1 MIDSWQRRFGGFARG
16 AGGDRRTGRGGS
28 PRRRHSRLHHESL
41 EQRKLLAITVV
52 PGGGVSNSLI
62 VATSPDASDA
72 AADDVFITR
81 SAAGRLLVGTDSSF
95 TGTQL
100 TGNYDTPSILFVTN
114 GEGQATPGPM
124 QPGDNRSIGNGG
136 LGYQQ
141 DTQSSTRTTFVLK
154 NGGVRVPSTSRDVS
168 LRPIVDAFPPNGN
181 QAAFPYERIN
191 RLRGTVAYD
200 GGEWEFE
207 MDVSARVW
215 IWEVTPPASGV
226 RPLSASLN
234 AGFVDDDSTSAAI
247 STNRYAGAGLR
258 ATFDFIWSSSVATVT
273 HAAVTQSGSAIAQ
286 PPVLRSVDYSW
297 GIASRAAG
305 DNLGFAESETI
316 VMPSAEARS
325 GVQFDVGSY
334 LAGGGF
340 ANLYDSGQMIAG
352 TLRGTLRIDSYGSGP
367 ASAVRG
373 LAIPFT
379 ADIRDDVGGPL
390 YFDGLTQGEVDWVVV
405 SGRWTPT
412 GQISV
417 SFENYYAGSDFLPA
431 DGSRSQLRGP
441 VKPGPISFSDVS
453 FIQYANPVQPSDFT
467 LWAGY
472 DLPSQLRADL
482 RSSGSVVNI
491 DSPVIVGAP
500 AASSDVTDIDIRAT
514 AINVNARVQSR
525 DNLFIGAS
533 RAGNPSEVVTIDA
546 NIAVPNT
553 VDINVADDPNTLD
566 AMRGQLLVS
575 QTGSIGSTFTNAP
588 PPFGSAGTVFTAEA
602 EPNDNRAEAN
612 DLAASFRPLGNDIY
626 QTSITGAVTPRFD
639 PDFYTFQLR
648 PFDTLEVRVA
658 GLTLNDP
665 VLRLED
671 AQGRQLTFNDDYFGL
686 NPFVR
691 YVNGGAPLD
700 VFVRVTG
707 YGSFSPATGSYRMDA
722 TVYGTPTP
730 PTATVLVSADTS
742 DVFIEGQVIGTNQ
755 SYLMRS
761 TDAVQDRAPFV
772 FTTTSPRTG
781 ADVGKIRGGTLQV
794 LLAND
799 ADSPI
804 DQSISYNKCDL
815 STAVNSLRVRASIK
829 QNGVETSAFG
839 PFPYELSI
847 REEDDITIDAVAAS
861 SRKLGFMSDGPMR
874 WTAALNTSGDLA
886 ISTRN
891 LSPGYS
897 SFTASAPITT
907 FFGKIDIHASDMTLG
922 STVAVSMLALQDPTR
937 TDIAL
942 TAENG
947 SILVNGVLRSPNGID
962 VVQRGKGPD
971 RVAGI
976 GRVKTG
982 TVSFNATAVGRSDL
996 SPTDT
1001 QFFLRTDVDSITAEV
1016 QDGFAIDELNDVSI
1030 PYLRSPNG
1038 IVAVR
1043 AGGYDDRPGSV
1054 NGPAITASMVD
1065 VGSLYVS
1072 APNGSIDVRNDTAKR
1087 VQLGVPT
1094 ALANGTVGSMLAG
1107 GSVTIISSAGGFDVY
1122 DAPVA
1127 GSGARRADAATGTI
1141 LTGAIYAKGSPGQT
1155 ASTLT
1160 ARGFGALQS
1169 NPAFA
1174 AAGRVLRVGDRVL
1187 VKNGLRR
1194 PSGTRN
1200 DLVNGVYEVR
1210 SLGGATSAWR
1220 LVRAAD
1226 SDAFEELPTN
1236 TVVYDADKG
1245 THWRLQHS
1253 IVSRANFGNGA
1264 ISVQGAADGYDPLT
1278 TIASSLVVP
1287 ANDVRFVVSS
1297 SDGSNTGAGSLG
1309 KMILLRQE
1317 NQPVDPTQVQSVAFS
1332 RLLTQPIVLR
1342 EALPQVTVPLVLD
1355 ANGPARVLPLGTT
1368 GVGVPAIVVNGQ
1380 LISRTANGSALY
1392 RGTTSAT
1399 IARADQNPVLKTTK
1413 VKLTPSFPNVAELR
1427 VGMSVSGNGI
1437 RPGTRVAAIVTSPT
1451 GAEITVDNLTDVIF
1465 NSVTNEATVSLT
1477 FATELNGFDFAP
1489 SALGSRLASV
1499 NIGGFES
1506 GAAVKVAAPGVIL
1519 DQVNIGSNGASV
1531 PNRLGNQVGVLVTD
1545 SGSAALVGG
1554 QVTSNSV
1561 AGVKTEKQA
1570 SVSVVG
1576 TIVGTQNLANI
1587 VGLDLGGRS
1596 ATVGIVSSITQP
1608 IAPDTFVQFN
1618 RRGIVV
1624 RSGVTKVQNTT
1635 VASNSFEGIAVEAG
1649 GVSDSTTIGNVSRGR
1664 TRTGQ
1669 NVADSN
1675 YLQTNGTW
1683 GLHIQGTALAKTNV
1697 FDNVF
1702 GSDPSRTT
1710 IEANKSGNVAIDGTL
1725 AGQPFVPNVITGLDA
1740 NGNQHGL
1747 KGAATPSS
1755 ATGTR
1760 PWQPRS

>member
-1 MIDSWQRRFGGFARG
+1 MTHSWFRRFGGFARG
-16 AGGDRRTGRGGS
+16 ASGDRRTGRGGS
-28 PRRRHSRLHHESL
+28 ARRRHGRLHHESL

-62 VATSPDASDA
+62 VATSPDASGA

-95 TGTQL
+95 TGVALQ
-100 TGNYDTPSILFVTN
+100 GNYSTPEILFVTN
-114 GEGQATPGPM
+114 GAGDAAPGPM
-124 QPGDNRSIGNGG
+124 SPGDNRTALTGG
-136 LGYQQ
+136 PGYQQ
-141 DTQSSTRTTFVLK
+141 DAQLRAVTHFVLREGTARSPTFPTSDGIRIP
-154 NGGVRVPSTSRDVS
+154 NPTPPVYPGSPEELSYVIANRV
-168 LRPIVDAFPPNGN
+168 F
-181 QAAFPYERIN
+181 
-191 RLRGTVAYD
+191 GTITYD
-200 GGEWEFE
+200 GGRWSFE
-207 MDVSARVW
+207 EGPSGDVYVRQDVAS
-215 IWEVTPPASGV
+215 ASGV
-226 RPLSASLN
+226 SLSSI
-234 AGFVDDDSTSAAI
+234 TI
-247 STNRYAGAGLR
+247 NRKQQVSFGDGLR
-258 ATFDFIWSSSVATVT
+258 ADVQATWSQAVTTVSHGVAALPQPPVADVRYTVTGSTGFVTLDEARRDTVRPSSDATTITSFDVFDALGSGAATSIIEGTLKGVVAVDTFDTA
-273 HAAVTQSGSAIAQ
+273 GSAITLSF
-286 PPVLRSVDYSW
+286 PFTTDINGGGVLYFGSQTFGVNNW
-297 GIASRAAG
+297 LIAR
-305 DNLGFAESETI
+305 
-316 VMPSAEARS
+316 
-325 GVQFDVGSY
+325 GSY
-334 LAGGGF
+334 TP
-340 ANLYDSGQMIAG
+340 DG
-352 TLRGTLRIDSYGSGP
+352 TIRVSFRNAID
-367 ASAVRG
+367 
-373 LAIPFT
+373 
-379 ADIRDDVGGPL
+379 
-390 YFDGLTQGEVDWVVV
+390 FDGGTTNDVDRFAV
-405 SGRWTPT
+405 
-412 GQISV
+412 
-417 SFENYYAGSDFLPA
+417 LP
-431 DGSRSQLRGP
+431 GP
-441 VKPGPISFSDVS
+441 VAFTDVT
-453 FIQYANPVQPSDFT
+453 FTKYVTPRQPNDFT

-472 DLPSQLRADL
+472 DLPSQLWADM
-482 RSSGSVVNI
+482 RTSGSAINI
-491 DSPVIVGAP
+491 DSPVIVGIPTPSAT
-500 AASSDVTDIDIRAT
+500 SNVTDVDLRAT
-514 AINVNARVQSR
+514 VVNVNARVQSR
-525 DNLFIGAS
+525 DNLYVGPS

-566 AMRGQLLVS
+566 VMRGQLLVS

-626 QTSITGAVTPRFD
+626 QASITGAVTPRFD

-671 AQGRQLTFNDDYFGL
+671 AQGRQLAFNDDYFGL

-700 VFVRVTG
+700 VFVRVTS
-707 YGSFSPATGSYRMDA
+707 YSFAGSQVGSYRMDA

-761 TDAVQDRAPFV
+761 TDAVKDRAPFV

-781 ADVGKIRGGTLQV
+781 ADVGEIRGGTLQV

-804 DQSISYNKCDL
+804 DQSISYNTCDL

-829 QNGVETSAFG
+829 QNGVETSASG

-922 STVAVSMLALQDPTR
+922 STVAVSVLAPQDPTR

-1001 QFFLRTDVDSITAEV
+1001 QFFLRTDVDSIAAEV

-1038 IVAVR
+1038 LVAVR

-1094 ALANGTVGSMLAG
+1094 ALANGTVGSMLAA

-1127 GSGARRADAATGTI
+1127 GSGARRVDAATGSI
-1141 LTGAIYAKGSPGQT
+1141 LTGALYGRGTPGQT
-1155 ASTLT
+1155 ASTLA

-1169 NPAFA
+1169 HPAFA

-1187 VKNGLRR
+1187 VKDGLLR

-1226 SDAFEELPTN
+1226 SDTFEELPTN

-1245 THWRLQHS
+1245 THWRVQHA
-1253 IVSRANFGNGA
+1253 IATRATFGAG
-1264 ISVQGAADGYDPLT
+1264 SVVVQGAADGYDPLT

-1317 NQPVDPTQVQSVAFS
+1317 NQPVDPAQVQSVAFS

-1355 ANGPARVLPLGTT
+1355 ANGPARVLPPGATAGGT
-1368 GVGVPAIVVNGQ
+1368 PAIVVNGQ
-1380 LISRTANGSALY
+1380 LISRTATGSALY

-1399 IARADQNPVLKTTK
+1399 IDRADQNVALRTTK
-1413 VKLTPSFPNVAELR
+1413 AKLTPSFANVAELR

-1437 RPGTRVAAIVTSPT
+1437 RPGTRVAAIIASPT
-1451 GAEITVDNLTDVIF
+1451 GAEVTLDNLTDVIF
-1465 NSVTNEATVSLT
+1465 NSVTNRAMVSLT
-1477 FATELNGFDFAP
+1477 FATELNGFDFTP
-1489 SALGSRLASV
+1489 SAAGSRLAAV

-1506 GAAVKVAAPGVIL
+1506 GAAVKVAAPLIPAVAGVSAIVPGVTL
-1519 DQVNIGSNGASV
+1519 DEVNIGSNGATV
-1531 PNRLGNQVGVLVTD
+1531 PTRLGNQVGVLVTD
-1545 SGSAALVGG
+1545 SGSAALVRG

-1596 ATVGIVSSITQP
+1596 ASIGVVSSALQP
-1608 IAPDTFVQFN
+1608 IAPETFVQFN

-1624 RSGVTKVQNTT
+1624 RSGVTTIQNTT
-1635 VASNSFEGIAVEAG
+1635 VVSNSFEGISVEAG
-1649 GVSDSTTIGNVSRGR
+1649 GTSDSTTIGNARRAR

-1675 YLQTNGTW
+1675 FIQANGTW
-1683 GLHIQGTALAKTNV
+1683 GINILGTAQTRTNV

-1702 GSDPSRTT
+1702 GTYSSR
-1710 IEANKSGNVAIDGTL
+1710 IAADSNKSGNVAIDAVSAGSPYVPSATTL
-1725 AGQPFVPNVITGLDA
+1725 LDD
-1740 NGNQHGL
+1740 NGNQHG
-1747 KGAATPSS
+1747 GATVQQPA
-1755 ATGTR
+1755 AGITR
-1760 PWQPRS
+1760 PWQPRR

>member
-1 MIDSWQRRFGGFARG
+1 MTDSWLRRFGGFGPG
-16 AGGDRRTGRGGS
+16 AGGHRRTGRGGGG
-28 PRRRHSRLHHESL
+28 RRRGGRLHHESL

-81 SAAGRLLVGTDSSF
+81 SAVGRLLVATDSSF
-95 TGTQL
+95 SGVGLQ
-100 TGNYDTPSILFVTN
+100 GNYATPDVLYVTN
-114 GEGQATPGPM
+114 GAGDAAPGPM
-124 QPGDNRSIGNGG
+124 SPGDNRTLLTGG
-136 LGYQQ
+136 PGYQQ
-141 DTQSSTRTTFVLK
+141 DAQLRAVTHFVLREGTLRSPSFAE
-154 NGGVRVPSTSRDVS
+154 NAFSNRIPNPTPPVYPGSPEELSYLFDNRV
-168 LRPIVDAFPPNGN
+168 F
-181 QAAFPYERIN
+181 
-191 RLRGTVAYD
+191 GTITYD
-200 GGEWEFE
+200 GGQWSFE
-207 MDVSARVW
+207 EGPSGDVYVRQDVAS
-215 IWEVTPPASGV
+215 ASGV
-226 RPLSASLN
+226 SLSSITIN
-234 AGFVDDDSTSAAI
+234 RKQQTSF
-247 STNRYAGAGLR
+247 GEGLR
-258 ATFDFIWSSSVATVT
+258 ADVQATWSQ
-273 HAAVTQSGSAIAQ
+273 AVTSVSHGVPALPQ
-286 PPVLRSVDYSW
+286 PPVADVRYIVRAGSV
-297 GIASRAAG
+297 
-305 DNLGFAESETI
+305 N
-316 VMPSAEARS
+316 EARRDTVRPS
-325 GVQFDVGSY
+325 SDATTSVSFDVFDAMGSG
-334 LAGGGF
+334 APT
-340 ANLYDSGQMIAG
+340 SIIEG
-352 TLRGTLRIDSYGSGP
+352 TLRGVVVVDTFDTAGSAATLSF
-367 ASAVRG
+367 
-373 LAIPFT
+373 PFT
-379 ADIRDDVGGPL
+379 TDINGGGVL
-390 YFDGLTQGEVDWVVV
+390 YFGSQTFGVNSWLIARGSYTPDGTI
-405 SGRWTPT
+405 R
-412 GQISV
+412 V
-417 SFENYYAGSDFLPA
+417 SFRNAIDPDTNNTNDVDRFAVLP
-431 DGSRSQLRGP
+431 GP
-441 VKPGPISFSDVS
+441 VTFTDVT
-453 FIQYANPVQPSDFT
+453 FTKYVTPRQASDFT

-472 DLPSQLRADL
+472 DLPSQLWADL
-482 RSSGSVVNI
+482 RTSGSTINV
-491 DSPVIVGAP
+491 DSPVIVGTPTPSAT
-500 AASSDVTDIDIRAT
+500 SNVTDIDLRAT
-514 AINVNARVQSR
+514 TINVNARVQSR
-525 DNLFIGAS
+525 DNLFVGAS

-566 AMRGQLLVS
+566 VTRGQLLVS

-588 PPFGSAGTVFTAEA
+588 PPFGSSGAVLTGEA

-612 DLAASFRPLGNDIY
+612 DLGASFRPLGNDIY

-658 GLTLNDP
+658 GLALNDP

-671 AQGRQLTFNDDYFGL
+671 AQGRQLAFNDDYFGL

-691 YVNGGAPLD
+691 YVNGVAPLD

-707 YGSFSPATGSYRMDA
+707 FSSGVGSYRMDA

-761 TDAVQDRAPFV
+761 TDVVKDRAPFV

-781 ADVGKIRGGTLQV
+781 ADVGEIRGGTLQV

-804 DQSISYNKCDL
+804 DQSISYNICDL
-815 STAVNSLRVRASIK
+815 STAVNSLRVRSSIK

-922 STVAVSMLALQDPTR
+922 STVAVSMLAPQDPTR

-982 TVSFNATAVGRSDL
+982 TVSFNATAVGRSFL
-996 SPTDT
+996 SPTDKE
-1001 QFFLRTDVDSITAEV
+1001 FFLRTDVDSIAAEV
-1016 QDGFAIDELNDVSI
+1016 QEGFAVDELNDVSI
-1030 PYLRSPNG
+1030 AYLRSPNG
-1038 IVAVR
+1038 LVAVR
-1043 AGGYDDRPGSV
+1043 AAGYDDRPGSV

-1065 VGSLYVS
+1065 VGNLYVS

-1094 ALANGTVGSMLAG
+1094 ALANGTVGSMLAA

-1127 GSGARRADAATGTI
+1127 GSGARRVDAATGSI
-1141 LTGAIYAKGSPGQT
+1141 LTGALYAKGTPGQT

-1160 ARGFGALQS
+1160 AQGFGALQS
-1169 NPAFA
+1169 HPAFA

-1187 VKNGLRR
+1187 VKDGLLR

-1210 SLGGATSAWR
+1210 SLGGVTSAWR

-1226 SDAFEELPTN
+1226 SDTFEELPTN

-1253 IVSRANFGNGA
+1253 TVTRASFGNDA

-1297 SDGSNTGAGSLG
+1297 SDGTNTGAGSLG

-1355 ANGPARVLPLGTT
+1355 ANGPARVLPQGTT
-1368 GVGVPAIVVNGQ
+1368 AAGTPAIVVNGQ
-1380 LISRTANGSALY
+1380 LISRTATGSALY

-1399 IARADQNPVLKTTK
+1399 IARADQNLALRTTK
-1413 VKLTPSFPNVAELR
+1413 VTLSPSFANVAELR

-1437 RPGTRVAAIVTSPT
+1437 RPGTRVAAIVASPS
-1451 GAEITVDNLTDVIF
+1451 GAEVTLDNLTDVIF
-1465 NSVTNEATVSLT
+1465 NSVTNRATVSLT

-1489 SALGSRLASV
+1489 SATGSRLVAV

-1506 GAAVKVAAPGVIL
+1506 GAAVKVAAPAIPAVPGIAAEVPGVTL
-1519 DQVNIGSNGASV
+1519 DQVNIGSNGATV
-1531 PNRLGNQVGVLVTD
+1531 PTRLGNQVGVLVTD
-1545 SGSAALVGG
+1545 AGSAALVGG

-1576 TIVGTQNLANI
+1576 TVVGTQNLANI

-1596 ATVGIVSSITQP
+1596 ATVGNASSTLQP

-1624 RSGVTKVQNTT
+1624 RSGVTTVQNTT
-1635 VASNSFEGIAVEAG
+1635 VASNSFEGIAVEAS
-1649 GVSDSTTIGNVSRGR
+1649 GVSDSTTIGNATRGR

-1675 YLQTNGTW
+1675 FIQTNGTW
-1683 GLHIQGTALAKTNV
+1683 GLHILGTALARTRV

-1702 GSDPSRTT
+1702 GTDPSRATA
-1710 IEANKSGNVAIDGTL
+1710 EANKSGNVAIDNAV
-1725 AGQPFVPNVITGLDA
+1725 AGQPFVPNAVSGLDT

-1747 KGAATPSS
+1747 RGAAAPSGS
-1755 ATGTR
+1755 SGGTR
-1760 PWQPRS
+1760 PWQPRAS